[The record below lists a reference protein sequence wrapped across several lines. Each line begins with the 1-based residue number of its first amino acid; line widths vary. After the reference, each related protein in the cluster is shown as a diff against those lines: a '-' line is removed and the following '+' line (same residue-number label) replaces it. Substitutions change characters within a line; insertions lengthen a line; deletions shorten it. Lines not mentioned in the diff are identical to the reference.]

1 MDRSYPL
8 NVRFLRRVLIAADD
22 LAHFAVA
29 LVLLVCA
36 GVVLVRAV
44 LQLGDPSLASVLEVL
59 NDLLLALIIMEL
71 LWPVVRFLK
80 REPFSLSPFLYVG
93 IISSTRRILLI
104 EAESSL
110 ASRAHGGEWS
120 TLWPPL
126 VEIGGNVAVIFVL
139 AVALRIISGPR
150 PSSADPA

>member
-1 MDRSYPL
+1 MDKPYPL

-44 LQLGDPSLASVLEVL
+44 LHLGDPSLASVLEVL

-80 REPFSLSPFLYVG
+80 REPFSLNPFLYVG

-104 EAESSL
+104 EAETSL
-110 ASRAHGGEWS
+110 VSRAHEGAWS
-120 TLWPPL
+120 SLWPPL
-126 VEIGGNVAVIFVL
+126 VEIGANVAVILVL
-139 AVALRIISGPR
+139 AVALRVVSSPR
-150 PSSADPA
+150 PSSPGPA